1 MNSCL
6 LTNYQKRPSSVV
18 IEQEEMLGVHEIW
31 VNINQVLGF
40 VEFKT
45 QSLLFGH
52 DSASSSVAFS
62 C

>member
-6 LTNYQKRPSSVV
+6 LMSYQKRPSSVV

-31 VNINQVLGF
+31 VNINQVFGY

-45 QSLLFGH
+45 QFLLFGH
-52 DSASSSVAFS
+52 DSASS
-62 C
+62 